1 MGDIDLS
8 CMGRRGQW
16 LHPDDE
22 LAQSVLLASVRA
34 CSCRV
39 SAEWPIG
46 PSPIEGLA
54 GSWIGLSLGPE
65 GEIFCS
71 RVTWRSLRPFDV
83 SGHACCE
90 EYPNLSF
97 PGNLRR
103 SRGFSGKQRVYRVSL
118 VRRTEGS

>member
-8 CMGRRGQW
+8 CMGRRGQRI
-16 LHPDDE
+16 HPDDE

-39 SAEWPIG
+39 SADSLLDQ
-46 PSPIEGLA
+46 SPIEGLA

-71 RVTWRSLRPFDV
+71 RVNWRSLRPFDV
-83 SGHACCE
+83 AARAVSESERPRKFALAAWVFRETASCR
-90 EYPNLSF
+90 SF
-97 PGNLRR
+97 
-103 SRGFSGKQRVYRVSL
+103 QR
-118 VRRTEGS
+118 